1 MFDSNPMFIFSM
13 FGFAT
18 SNLNGFFDALAYG
31 FHSFL
36 VVRRNKGSSDHDILL
51 TISGNTFTPLE
62 ESPKHTLK
70 STLH

>member
-1 MFDSNPMFIFSM
+1 MFDSNHMIIFSM

-18 SNLNGFFDALAYG
+18 SNLNGFFDALSYG

-36 VVRRNKGSSDHDILL
+36 VVRRQEGSSDHDILL
-51 TISGNTFTPLE
+51 SISGNTFTPLE
-62 ESPKHTLK
+62 ESPNYTLK